1 MNILKKEEGSTNP
14 KLEKLNGSDTECLKS
29 SNEKIIDL
37 LTKAKIEKFDKISK
51 NSKNITLNSR
61 EKSNEDDEDSYD
73 DNDDDNLKIEKK
85 SIDIIKTTAAEVL
98 NQPKLEPKEKKNEEK
113 KVENE
118 EEKINKENI

>member
-51 NSKNITLNSR
+51 NSKNSKNITLNSR

-73 DNDDDNLKIEKK
+73 DNDDDNIKIEKK
-85 SIDIIKTTAAEVL
+85 KY
-98 NQPKLEPKEKKNEEK
+98 
-113 KVENE
+113 
-118 EEKINKENI
+118 